1 MDGWVGG
8 WIQLGGAA
16 VTLSSDSM
24 PYFVVPTQLVRY
36 PAALRVVRG
45 TGLVGIT
52 MFSYLEC
59 IKERV

>member
-1 MDGWVGG
+1 MGG

-16 VTLSSDSM
+16 VTLSSDSV
-24 PYFVVPTQLVRY
+24 PYFVVPTQLVRH